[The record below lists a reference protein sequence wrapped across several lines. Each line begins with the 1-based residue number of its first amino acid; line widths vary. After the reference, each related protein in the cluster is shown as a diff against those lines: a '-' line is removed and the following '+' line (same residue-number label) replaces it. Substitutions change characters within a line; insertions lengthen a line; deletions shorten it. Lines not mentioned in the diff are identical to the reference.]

1 MTYYCHIIC
10 DIVLLQIV
18 KSADGNSMQ
27 INRLF
32 EIVHILLNRETVTAK
47 ELAERFEVSVRTV
60 YRDIETLSASGIPI
74 YMLKGRGGGIS
85 LMDGYVLN
93 KAVLSD
99 SEKSEIMSA
108 LQGLNAVNS
117 LDRGNALSK
126 VGAMLGSDSANWI
139 EIDFSGWYNQEQ
151 ISELFADLKGAILS
165 KNPVQFKY
173 FSNKQESS
181 VRIVEALRLVFKEH
195 AWYLFAYCRTR
206 QDMRMFKLSR
216 IKELTVLDEEFD
228 REYSRPVL
236 DSGQQF
242 KEKLVELKLK
252 IRKEMAF
259 RVFDEFNSSL
269 ITTDSNGDF
278 LITMHYPHDSR
289 WIFNYLMSFGESAEV
304 LEPLAIREQIK
315 ERLKKVL
322 QQYI

>member
-1 MTYYCHIIC
+1 MTYYYHIIC

-18 KSADGNSMQ
+18 KSTDGNSMQ

-32 EIVHILLNRETVTAK
+32 EIVHILLNKETVTAK

-85 LMDGYVLN
+85 LMEGYILN
-93 KAVLSD
+93 KVVLSD
-99 SEKSEIMSA
+99 SEKSEILSA

-117 LDRGNALSK
+117 SDSGTLSK
-126 VGAMLGSDSANWI
+126 VDALLGSGSSNWI
-139 EIDFSGWYNQEQ
+139 EIDFSSWYNQEQ
-151 ISELFADLKGAILS
+151 ISELFAGLKGAILS

-173 FSNKQESS
+173 FNNKQERS
-181 VRIVEALRLVFKEH
+181 VRIVEPLRLVFKEY

-216 IKELTVLDEEFD
+216 IKELTVLDEEFE

-236 DSGQQF
+236 DSVQQF
-242 KEKLVELKLK
+242 KEKFVDLKLK

-259 RVFDEFNSSL
+259 RVFDEFDNSL

-278 LITMHYPHDSR
+278 LITMHYPHNSR

-304 LEPLAIREQIK
+304 LEPLPIREQIK

-322 QQYI
+322 QQYR